1 MVRYETNVPAHSND
15 TTVASLGN
23 TFLQPIGQILV
34 VPIRWR
40 KLMLEKIGELGSDYV
55 PLEDLTLKDN
65 RTVREIFNRYAQQQE
80 WLLAFCPHQYASVDR
95 QLWMLPLP

>member
-1 MVRYETNVPAHSND
+1 MILLPHWAMRS
-15 TTVASLGN
+15 
-23 TFLQPIGQILV
+23 LQPIGQILV

-80 WLLAFCPHQYASVDR
+80 CPF
-95 QLWMLPLP
+95 